1 MGHRGVLKIL
11 MISDVYFPRI
21 NGVSTSIRT
30 FRKDLFSLGHEVLLV
45 APSYRTEDEPEDR
58 VLRIPSRCLPIDPE
72 DRIMKRGAVASLT
85 EHLRGQA
92 VDLIHIQTP
101 FIAHYAGIR
110 LSNRL
115 GVPRIETYH
124 TYFEEYLHHY
134 LPLLPTALTRPMAR
148 WFSRRQCNQV
158 DAVIAPSRAMS
169 DVLND
174 YGVLSPIHIIPTG
187 IEDVF
192 RGPRKRSDFR
202 RQTGIQPDRPVMVT
216 VGRVA
221 HEKNID
227 FLLEVL
233 GGVRRS
239 IPEVVFVIAGEGPA
253 LPHIKSLA
261 RRLGLDSHILFV
273 GYLDRETS
281 LLDLYSAGD
290 LFVFASRTETQGL
303 VLLEAL
309 AMGVPVV
316 STAVMGTKDILRGA
330 KGAVVAEDD
339 AGRFASVVVKV
350 LQDPGMRKR
359 LGKEAERYARTWS
372 SGEMAARMASLYG
385 EVIDAGFR
393 PHR

>member
-1 MGHRGVLKIL
+1 
-11 MISDVYFPRI
+11 
-21 NGVSTSIRT
+21 
-30 FRKDLFSLGHEVLLV
+30 
-45 APSYRTEDEPEDR
+45 
-58 VLRIPSRCLPIDPE
+58 
-72 DRIMKRGAVASLT
+72 MKRGAVASLT
-85 EHLRGQA
+85 EHLRREA
-92 VDLIHIQTP
+92 VDLVHIQTP

-115 GVPRIETYH
+115 GVPRVETYH

-134 LPLLPTALTRPMAR
+134 LPLLPTALMRRMAR
-148 WFSRRQCNQV
+148 WFSRRQCNHV
-158 DAVIAPSRAMS
+158 HAVIAPSRAMN
-169 DVLND
+169 DALKD

-202 RQTGIQPDRPVMVT
+202 RQNGIHPDRPVMVT

-233 GGVRRS
+233 GRVRCS
-239 IPEVVFVIAGEGPA
+239 IPEVVFVIAGEGPS

-261 RRLGLDSHILFV
+261 RRLGLGSHILFV

-303 VLLEAL
+303 
-309 AMGVPVV
+309 
-316 STAVMGTKDILRGA
+316 
-330 KGAVVAEDD
+330 
-339 AGRFASVVVKV
+339 
-350 LQDPGMRKR
+350 
-359 LGKEAERYARTWS
+359 
-372 SGEMAARMASLYG
+372 
-385 EVIDAGFR
+385 
-393 PHR
+393 